1 MTEKI
6 KNGIHKHLT
15 CEIDGKT
22 IYAEFY
28 DREDNMKFYEG
39 ISWVNFAPVAAEWY
53 GMDVEIMKN
62 TYEIYK
68 THAGIDMFGYKGL
81 ATDHFLGTTETRMEF
96 IGKGVAWEL
105 MFCDMIGDTERIQEI
120 VDLELAT
127 SKRYNLSVYPES
139 WTSQTTV
146 SDPGNQEHCS
156 WQVYAMCVVFPQ
168 LTKNLNNENEG
179 GTGNEGSNV
188 GEDNVGE
195 DNENQDGTDNI
206 PETDPPEQG
215 IENNK
220 PTENGISIGAVIA
233 ATAIGVI
240 AAIGATVLFMTKKK
254 KKV

>member
-1 MTEKI
+1 
-6 KNGIHKHLT
+6 
-15 CEIDGKT
+15 
-22 IYAEFY
+22 
-28 DREDNMKFYEG
+28 
-39 ISWVNFAPVAAEWY
+39 
-53 GMDVEIMKN
+53 
-62 TYEIYK
+62 
-68 THAGIDMFGYKGL
+68 
-81 ATDHFLGTTETRMEF
+81 
-96 IGKGVAWEL
+96 
-105 MFCDMIGDTERIQEI
+105 MIGDTERIQEI

-156 WQVYAMCVVFPQ
+156 WQVYDMCVVFPQ
-168 LTKNLNNENEG
+168 LTKNLDSEDQG
-179 GTGNEGSNV
+179 GNGSGGSDV
-188 GEDNVGE
+188 GEDNIGQGDNVGQE
-195 DNENQDGTDNI
+195 GESQEGTDNL
-206 PETDPPEQG
+206 PETDPSEQG